1 MDIRKAFLLSKS
13 ECRSWL
19 ADPRISI
26 LFILVIYIH
35 TFVAKPL
42 LQTAELMEGKLN
54 YLEIPISLGS
64 SGMVMLILPVVFL
77 VLISDFPRIDSG
89 NIYYIYRSGRINWL
103 IGEILYYIWTAIAY
117 LFFIVLG
124 CVVMVYP
131 KCSVSFH
138 WSYVVTKYNFRFPEK
153 MGDYVD
159 RLLPKKIYI
168 QLNILEAFMHTYLL
182 LVLYLF
188 LLGEILLVAFLV
200 KKKKA
205 GIMIDVFLITAG
217 SALCEIKSNTMWL
230 FPMAHTVPWLHYTD
244 FYREPV
250 VPIGYSYLYFI
261 GILIALFCLA
271 MHLCK
276 KYNYISMIEKG
287 K

>member
-89 NIYYIYRSGRINWL
+89 NIYYI
-103 IGEILYYIWTAIAY
+103 
-117 LFFIVLG
+117 
-124 CVVMVYP
+124 
-131 KCSVSFH
+131 
-138 WSYVVTKYNFRFPEK
+138 
-153 MGDYVD
+153 
-159 RLLPKKIYI
+159 
-168 QLNILEAFMHTYLL
+168 
-182 LVLYLF
+182 
-188 LLGEILLVAFLV
+188 
-200 KKKKA
+200 
-205 GIMIDVFLITAG
+205 
-217 SALCEIKSNTMWL
+217 
-230 FPMAHTVPWLHYTD
+230 
-244 FYREPV
+244 
-250 VPIGYSYLYFI
+250 
-261 GILIALFCLA
+261 
-271 MHLCK
+271 
-276 KYNYISMIEKG
+276 
-287 K
+287 